1 MAITLTKEPTNPCF
15 SKNVIAY
22 KVHTDTT
29 LAVIGRLWVE
39 TSPYS
44 ETYEFVS
51 DIKAIPDAD
60 GYCYYYL
67 QQLLEEDVLKYDKP
81 SFSQTAAV
89 MPNICRRFK
98 MEFYEYDPT
107 ALTLVNE
114 IFGTDSFSNDI
125 NPYLTTGQDYVMI
138 LEKGNRT
145 YDGISVFINIILSK
159 QSLTPIYV
167 LGDENWYSFNATYD
181 HQYVGTFL
189 QKGEKLSIYEGT
201 PPSLSTSSVAFALLG
216 GLEYDRFTILTENYF
231 FWGQEDYD
239 LIVDQNGNFI
249 GAN

>member
-67 QQLLEEDVLKYDKP
+67 QQLLEEDVLRYDKP

-107 ALTLVNE
+107 DLTLVNE
-114 IFGTDSFSNDI
+114 VFGDDSFANLI
-125 NPYLTTGQDYVMI
+125 PTPLTTGQDYVVI
-138 LEKGNRT
+138 LDKGNRT
-145 YDGISVFINIILSK
+145 SNQISV
-159 QSLTPIYV
+159 
-167 LGDENWYSFNATYD
+167 
-181 HQYVGTFL
+181 
-189 QKGEKLSIYEGT
+189 
-201 PPSLSTSSVAFALLG
+201 
-216 GLEYDRFTILTENYF
+216 
-231 FWGQEDYD
+231 
-239 LIVDQNGNFI
+239 
-249 GAN
+249 